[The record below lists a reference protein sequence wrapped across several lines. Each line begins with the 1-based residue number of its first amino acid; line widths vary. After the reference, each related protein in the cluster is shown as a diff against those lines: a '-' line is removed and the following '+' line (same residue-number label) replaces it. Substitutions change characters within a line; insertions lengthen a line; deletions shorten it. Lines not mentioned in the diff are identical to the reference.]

1 MNQIFLCAVLFILG
15 GCATVPKSTKFPEH
29 KPLPSGLELVKI
41 TKPYKI
47 LVDPGHGGKDPGAI
61 GRNGL
66 KEKEIVLDVGRRL
79 RDLLRERGFD
89 VQMTRDQDVFISL
102 DDRTEMAARGKV
114 DLFISIHANSSRSSS
129 AKGFEI
135 YTVRP
140 LSFAEKQEQQRK
152 DNYQLLFQSLLMK
165 RDDRR
170 VSGIVEDLLG
180 RQKPLE
186 SQRLAEA
193 LQQGVLS
200 QGTIKD
206 RGVQTA
212 GFFVL
217 RNTLVPAVL
226 IELGFVTNSREEGL
240 LRMPE
245 YRQKLV
251 AAIVDGVVRY
261 VTVR

>member
-15 GCATVPKSTKFPEH
+15 GCATVPKSTTFPEH
-29 KPLPSGLELVKI
+29 KPLPSGTEQVKI

-61 GRNGL
+61 GRTGL
-66 KEKEIVLDVGRRL
+66 KEKEIVLDVAKRL
-79 RDLLRERGFD
+79 RDLLWQRGFD
-89 VQMTRDQDVFISL
+89 VRMTRDQDVFISL
-102 DDRTEMAARGKV
+102 NGRTEMAARGKADV
-114 DLFISIHANSSRSSS
+114 FISIHANASRSSS

-135 YTVRP
+135 YTVRT
-140 LSFAEKQEQQRK
+140 LSFAEKKEQQRK
-152 DNYQLLFQSLLMK
+152 DNYQLLFQSLHMK
-165 RDDRR
+165 KDDQR
-170 VSGIVEDLLG
+170 VSAIVEDLLS
-180 RQKPLE
+180 RKKPLE

-226 IELGFVTNSREEGL
+226 IELGFVTNSKEENL
-240 LRMPE
+240 LRNTA
-245 YRQKLV
+245 YRQKLADAI
-251 AAIVDGVVRY
+251 AAGLMRY
-261 VTVR
+261 VSLK